1 MFGSCPDWINYF
13 EKKFIYL
20 FIYLFLK
27 LLFACL
33 GLGGGPVLGWCLLT
47 WCWNS
52 NFLVLFC
59 TNALVYFK
67 IECVGKNTPQLIIII
82 PIFSRATSLALF
94 IASPDSCPG
103 P

>member
-33 GLGGGPVLGWCLLT
+33 GLGGGFVLGWCL
-47 WCWNS
+47 
-52 NFLVLFC
+52 FDLVLE
-59 TNALVYFK
+59 FK
-67 IECVGKNTPQLIIII
+67 
-82 PIFSRATSLALF
+82 FSSFILNKRSGLF
-94 IASPDSCPG
+94 
-103 P
+103 

>member
-1 MFGSCPDWINYF
+1 VLEF
-13 EKKFIYL
+13 KFSS
-20 FIYLFLK
+20 FILNK
-27 LLFACL
+27 
-33 GLGGGPVLGWCLLT
+33 
-47 WCWNS
+47 
-52 NFLVLFC
+52 
-59 TNALVYFK
+59 NALVYFK